1 MVTGYNQTQLGVQTL
16 TISNTFEY
24 TLSNGTQ
31 IQDPKTMTYEVEVT
45 NQAKTITITPLQ
57 LPHHL

>member
-1 MVTGYNQTQLGVQTL
+1 MVTGYNKTQLGVQTL

-31 IQDPKTMTYEVEVT
+31 IQDQK
-45 NQAKTITITPLQ
+45 Q
-57 LPHHL
+57 